1 MTLGKLT
8 GLERQKIEDELNK
21 LHALIEELRGILA
34 DEQKVYAIIKEEM
47 LEIRRK
53 YADERRTEIVAATDD
68 IDLEDLIERHD
79 CVITLTHAGYI
90 KRQPADTY
98 SAQHKGGKGILAMTT
113 KDEDFIEMVQVVH
126 SHAYLMLFTNTGK
139 VFMRKAY
146 QIPEASRTAKG
157 SNIINI
163 IETEP
168 GEKITAMIAV
178 PEFDENSY
186 LTMVTRYGVIK
197 RTLLSEYEYQRKGG
211 KRALTLDEGD
221 ELVFVMHTHG
231 EADLI
236 LATHEGSAARFSESA
251 VRPLGRTA
259 RGVRGVKLREG
270 DYVVGAVKVEDDK
283 QLITVTEQGFGKR
296 TSFEEYRVKGRGGLG
311 VTCHNLTD
319 KTGLLAGIA
328 AVDDGDDLM
337 MITNMGTIIRTPVK
351 DINTYSRSASGVI
364 VMRLAD
370 GQSIVNFSKVAHE
383 EITEESAPAE
393 DAQAAEQAPTTPE
406 ADNTVST
413 TEETATEN

>member
-1 MTLGKLT
+1 
-8 GLERQKIEDELNK
+8 
-21 LHALIEELRGILA
+21 
-34 DEQKVYAIIKEEM
+34 
-47 LEIRRK
+47 
-53 YADERRTEIVAATDD
+53 
-68 IDLEDLIERHD
+68 
-79 CVITLTHAGYI
+79 
-90 KRQPADTY
+90 
-98 SAQHKGGKGILAMTT
+98 
-113 KDEDFIEMVQVVH
+113 MVQVVH

-168 GEKITAMIAV
+168 GEKITAMISVA
-178 PEFDENSY
+178 EFDENAY
-186 LTMVTRYGVIK
+186 LTMVTKYGVIK

-211 KRALTLDEGD
+211 KIALSLDEGD

-270 DYVVGAVKVEDDK
+270 DYVVGAVKVEEDK
-283 QLITVTEQGFGKR
+283 QLITVTENGYGKR
-296 TSFEEYRVKGRGGLG
+296 TPFDEYRVKGRGGLG
-311 VTCHNLTD
+311 VTCHNLSE

-328 AVDDGDDLM
+328 SVDDGDDLM
-337 MITNMGTIIRTPVK
+337 MITNAGTIIRTPVK
-351 DINTYSRSASGVI
+351 DINTYSRAAAGVI
-364 VMRLAD
+364 VMRLSE
-370 GQSIVNFSKVAHE
+370 GQTLVNFSKVAHE
-383 EITEESAPAE
+383 DAEEGSTEAQAPATE
-393 DAQAAEQAPTTPE
+393 APATEAPTTPE
-406 ADNTVST
+406 A
-413 TEETATEN
+413 

>member
-1 MTLGKLT
+1 MA
-8 GLERQKIEDELNK
+8 Q
-21 LHALIEELRGILA
+21 
-34 DEQKVYAIIKEEM
+34 
-47 LEIRRK
+47 
-53 YADERRTEIVAATDD
+53 
-68 IDLEDLIERHD
+68 
-79 CVITLTHAGYI
+79 ITLNYPI
-90 KRQPADTY
+90 ADIHG
-98 SAQHKGGKGILAMTT
+98 SL
-113 KDEDFIEMVQVVH
+113 
-126 SHAYLMLFTNTGK
+126 S
-139 VFMRKAY
+139 
-146 QIPEASRTAKG
+146 KG
-157 SNIINI
+157 SNIVNI
-163 IETEP
+163 LEKLEA

-178 PEFDENSY
+178 AEFDENAY

-211 KRALTLDEGD
+211 KIALTLDEGD

-283 QLITVTEQGFGKR
+283 QLITVTEQGYGKR
-296 TSFEEYRVKGRGGLG
+296 TPFDEYRVKGRGGLG

-337 MITNMGTIIRTPVK
+337 MITNLGTIIRTPVK

-364 VMRLAD
+364 VMRLAE
-370 GQSIVNFSKVAHE
+370 GQSLVNFSKVAHE
-383 EITEESAPAE
+383 EVEEEGEVTEATQTAETPKTDAPVIATEE
-393 DAQAAEQAPTTPE
+393 TTPE
-406 ADNTVST
+406 N
-413 TEETATEN
+413 